1 MVFITAAFSSTLERG
16 KGGFQRQCQKTGRHA
31 PHGGDAQFF
40 TRPCSMARLCGQAPW
55 NFEIASCLLTTSP
68 YLLSMLNRFASSGAE
83 CRSHT
88 HSRPTMVMNPCCT
101 ASTAVAR
108 MQPLVEQPARTTVSM
123 PWACNCEARLVPK
136 NALAYCL
143 LITTSDGSGNTAS
156 QKAANGLPS
165 TMSFITGALRTQMP
179 PSAKCPGW

>member
-40 TRPCSMARLCGQAPW
+40 TRPCSVARFCGQAPW

-68 YLLSMLNRFASSGAE
+68 YLLSMSNRFASWGAE
-83 CRSHT
+83 WRSPT
-88 HSRPTMVMNPCCT
+88 HSRTTMVLNPCCT

-108 MQPLVEQPARTTVSM
+108 MQPLVEQPASTTVSM
-123 PWACNCEARLVPK
+123 PWACNIDARLVPK
-136 NALAYCL
+136 NELAYCL
-143 LITTSDGSGNTAS
+143 LITTSSAVGSTSSQNAAS
-156 QKAANGLPS
+156 GLPS
-165 TMSFITGALRTQMP
+165 TMSFMTGAFLTQIP
-179 PSAKCPGW
+179 PSAKCPA